1 VEKALRRKP
10 ITRRLM
16 IRKMM
21 VPRRILEI
29 ERTAVARRG
38 GMQEEVVD

>member
-1 VEKALRRKP
+1 MRRKP

-16 IRKMM
+16 IRKMT

-29 ERTAVARRG
+29 ERTVVARRV
-38 GMQEEVVD
+38 GMQEDVVG